1 MNGTPMRAETTTV
14 TAANAATEQS
24 LDLSQSRAYDSALD
38 ILGAYKLTD
47 NFPVNLGIV
56 LRDLGAAAEVA
67 FAVAPRSA
75 LGFHSDCRRVVFRRN
90 ANVSEA
96 RFIAIMRSVDD
107 RIGFKARPSWWADLL
122 HGWRTAGPALPQ
134 RRPATF
140 MPPL

>member
-1 MNGTPMRAETTTV
+1 MRAETATKP
-14 TAANAATEQS
+14 AANAATEQS

-47 NFPVNLGIV
+47 NFPVNLDIV

-67 FAVAPRSA
+67 FAVEPRSTV
-75 LGFHSDCRRVVFRRN
+75 GFHSDCRRVVFRRN

-96 RFIAIMRSVDD
+96 RFIAIMRSIND
-107 RIGFKARPSWWADLL
+107 RIGFKARPSWWTDLWR
-122 HGWRTAGPALPQ
+122 GWRPADPALPP

-140 MPPL
+140 MSSI

>member
-1 MNGTPMRAETTTV
+1 M
-14 TAANAATEQS
+14 TAANSRTEKS
-24 LDLSQSRAYDSALD
+24 LHLSQSRAYDCALD

-47 NFPVNLGIV
+47 NFPVNLDIV

-67 FAVAPRSA
+67 FAVEPRSS

-96 RFIAIMRSVDD
+96 RFAAIMRSIDE
-107 RIGFKARPSWWADLL
+107 RLGFKARQSWWADLL
-122 HGWRTAGPALPQ
+122 RGWRPAGPALPQ
-134 RRPATF
+134 RRPASF